1 MRLELAALDRHDPVE
16 PHRKRPHER
25 AQHAVI
31 AVGQD
36 AERAG
41 APAHLGE
48 HLRGLRPGRQALP
61 GPDERGHVGG
71 DDLRGRSPQGVAKRG
86 FDRRA
91 VRRRLP
97 VERVREQQVAHVR
110 APPGAGRRRG
120 VRGDAALV
128 EKRAQGAGEPAHG
141 VEHRRIDVEGDGSNR
156 HSGGPP
162 VATAEQGAGRS
173 RRLQRVRQMAL
184 LLRES
189 HLRELLAMRELIP
202 LMART
207 LASFSTGGAVQ
218 PVRSTTPVAR
228 YGGFLGVMPA
238 YLAPPAP
245 AAPGGRPGEAGE
257 SEEALGLKAVA
268 FYPNNAARRLP
279 THLATI
285 LLLDPATGALR
296 AVLDGRLITE
306 MRTAAVSA
314 AATDRLA
321 RQDARV
327 LAILGAG
334 VQARSH
340 VEALREVRPPSEVR
354 AWSRTQAGAE
364 RFAAEM

>member
-1 MRLELAALDRHDPVE
+1 
-16 PHRKRPHER
+16 
-25 AQHAVI
+25 
-31 AVGQD
+31 
-36 AERAG
+36 
-41 APAHLGE
+41 
-48 HLRGLRPGRQALP
+48 
-61 GPDERGHVGG
+61 
-71 DDLRGRSPQGVAKRG
+71 
-86 FDRRA
+86 
-91 VRRRLP
+91 
-97 VERVREQQVAHVR
+97 
-110 APPGAGRRRG
+110 
-120 VRGDAALV
+120 
-128 EKRAQGAGEPAHG
+128 
-141 VEHRRIDVEGDGSNR
+141 
-156 HSGGPP
+156 
-162 VATAEQGAGRS
+162 
-173 RRLQRVRQMAL
+173 MAL

-321 RQDARV
+321 RRDARV

-364 RFAAEM
+364 RFGAEMRERFGVRVAVAASAEDAVRGADVICTVTGSTTPVVEGAWLAPGAHLNAVGAARPDWRELATDAVRRARLFVDSREAAMTEAGDVVGPIREGAITERHIVAEIGEVFAGRHAGRESQDEITLFKSLGMAVEDVATARLAYARAQAKGIGEEIRLE